1 MFRQILDDFLVLV
14 CPMQYMGHSYRAEI
28 FLAYLQF
35 KFDWVSYNLSEILH
49 AKHCRFFDLR
59 SHTYCSHLEA
69 DTVAIFTITWPVKE
83 GSGRDLIL
91 LNHLIVILE
100 LFLFLPPEGMKHP
113 FYCCLLPLQIFTDYI
128 VGCSFSLILFHL
140 LYIFQGFL
148 YISVVLVLD
157 GKTETCIN

>member
-1 MFRQILDDFLVLV
+1 MLHILHVKTLNVRSFKFIFKFQLNLMFRQILDDFLVLV

-49 AKHCRFFDLR
+49 SKHCRLFDLR

-83 GSGRDLIL
+83 GSGRDDR
-91 LNHLIVILE
+91 
-100 LFLFLPPEGMKHP
+100 
-113 FYCCLLPLQIFTDYI
+113 TDYPI
-128 VGCSFSLILFHL
+128 
-140 LYIFQGFL
+140 
-148 YISVVLVLD
+148 
-157 GKTETCIN
+157 